1 MSEQV
6 AGGSTPGKGLGVAAM
21 VIGIVAIILSIFTI
35 GVTLGV
41 IGAVLGLV
49 GFMQAKKANV
59 KNVMAIVGIVLGVA
73 AIGVSF
79 YQASRVEAAFEEAG
93 FTEEGM
99 NDMFKDALEK
109 GMEEAEAEAGH

>member
-6 AGGSTPGKGLGVAAM
+6 NNGGKTPGKGLGIAAM

-41 IGAVLGLV
+41 IGAVLGVV

-59 KNVMAIVGIVLGVA
+59 KNAMAIVGIVLGIA
-73 AIGVSF
+73 AIGISF
-79 YQASRVEAAFEEAG
+79 YQANRLETALEDAG
-93 FTEEGM
+93 FTEEGFGDLM
-99 NDMFKDALEK
+99 QDVIDKA
-109 GMEEAEAEAGH
+109 EADAEAGH